1 VDRSVRNR
9 APRARQAARRAGV
22 AAVTL
27 VAVMPA
33 ACGGTQPAA
42 SSSVAAKP
50 AGAEG
55 ARPDS
60 LTSIHRVTYRS
71 SSGSRVSAL
80 LASPKAVSTRGCLVL
95 ADGYGSPAKGS
106 GRLGQTAAELGLA
119 TFSLAS
125 GQEDRQAPISPARTL
140 REPAQIAARV
150 NKALSELRG
159 GLRYL
164 DAQGYCRQ
172 NVAAVGVGLYGVV
185 VTLLAATDP
194 HVRAAVVVG
203 APASWRSLLA
213 AAPLPHGTGRAASQT
228 SAARASAVAAQI
240 LSPLDPDRWIGR
252 ISPRPVMV
260 VSARN
265 DPSVPL
271 ASGLAL
277 QRAAG
282 NPNTAVTDDGGQ
294 DATRGASAEANDQA
308 IGSFL
313 LRNVV
318 EPTYEVSA
326 NPNGT
331 YLQP

>member
-1 VDRSVRNR
+1 VLL
-9 APRARQAARRAGV
+9 
-22 AAVTL
+22 AAVI
-27 VAVMPA
+27 PA

-42 SSSVAAKP
+42 SSSVPAKP
-50 AGAEG
+50 ASAEG

-60 LTSIHRVTYRS
+60 LASIHRVTYRS

-80 LASPKAVSTRGCLVL
+80 LATPKAVSTRGCLVL
-95 ADGYGSPAKGS
+95 EDGSASPAKGS

-125 GQEDRQAPISPARTL
+125 DREGGHATISPARTL

-150 NKALSELRG
+150 NKALDELRG
-159 GLRYL
+159 GVHYL
-164 DAQGYCRQ
+164 DAQAYCRQ
-172 NVAAVGVGLYGVV
+172 NVAAVGVGIDGVV
-185 VTLLAATDP
+185 TTLLAATDP
-194 HVRAAVVVG
+194 HVRAAVVV
-203 APASWRSLLA
+203 ATPASWQSLLA
-213 AAPLPHGTGRAASQT
+213 SAPSRHRAGGTGAQTRAAAG
-228 SAARASAVAAQI
+228 SAAAAQI

-260 VSARN
+260 VSARD

-277 QRAAG
+277 QRAAR

-294 DATRGASAEANDQA
+294 DPTRGGATEANDQA